1 MFLWRGVR
9 GMCYNSPTRTTR
21 GCLLNTS
28 PSPAACFT
36 GGVPELDMAMLEVHD
51 PSGRPEEAYFKSDGG
66 GTELATIPAL
76 VSGCVLFQGC
86 GPEPKIAGCK
96 ASPST
101 HLSNGRPMPRP
112 SRVSPKQWPQAP
124 C

>member
-1 MFLWRGVR
+1 MFGICVITFSPPQRWLFAEYLPFPCSLLQWR
-9 GMCYNSPTRTTR
+9 
-21 GCLLNTS
+21 
-28 PSPAACFT
+28 
-36 GGVPELDMAMLEVHD
+36 GVPELDMAMLEVHD

-86 GPEPKIAGCK
+86 GPEPKICRLQGFSQHTLIQWTSHA
-96 ASPST
+96 AA
-101 HLSNGRPMPRP
+101 
-112 SRVSPKQWPQAP
+112 VS